1 MGGWLPASAG
11 RRFVERRARCAY
23 LRQLNRGFAHSK
35 ALSET
40 ELAAVEAASREVL
53 VSCWI
58 IPTTFL
64 SVSKK
69 YATVPTVGM
78 WNFGAAMRP
87 PFASM
92 ARIAWS
98 MLATEIVH
106 SKPIIFCPGASSRRS
121 CKPPRTACSFP
132 VSIR

>member
-1 MGGWLPASAG
+1 MTAAT
-11 RRFVERRARCAY
+11 
-23 LRQLNRGFAHSK
+23 
-35 ALSET
+35 LS
-40 ELAAVEAASREVL
+40 
-53 VSCWI
+53 
-58 IPTTFL
+58 

-92 ARIAWS
+92 ARSVWS

-106 SKPIIFCPGASSRRS
+106 SNPIVFCPGASSRRS
-121 CKPPRTACSFP
+121 CSAPRMGPIRSLP